1 MDAWTI
7 KAWPTVLSPQ
17 AELFCASFKHMST
30 KVQDPHAKPGKR
42 AGQTLWVSRSGP
54 RVAIAWDWAEV
65 EPLVVVVSD
74 PMAILTNACLKAGT
88 RDPVEDD
95 GETVVAV
102 NSVVHRLPWQRIVRR
117 HLSELRGGGRERV
130 DGQPYH

>member
-17 AELFCASFKHMST
+17 ADLFCASFRHLGT
-30 KVQDPHAKPGKR
+30 KVLDPHAKPGYR

-54 RVAIAWDWAEV
+54 RVAIAWDWSEV

-74 PMAILTNACLKAGT
+74 PMAILTNACLKDGIC
-88 RDPVEDD
+88 DPIEDD
-95 GETVVAV
+95 AETVVAV
-102 NSVVHRLPWQRIVRR
+102 NSVVHRLPWQRVVRR
-117 HLSELRGGGRERV
+117 HLSELGGGRGEATRR
-130 DGQPYH
+130 PYH